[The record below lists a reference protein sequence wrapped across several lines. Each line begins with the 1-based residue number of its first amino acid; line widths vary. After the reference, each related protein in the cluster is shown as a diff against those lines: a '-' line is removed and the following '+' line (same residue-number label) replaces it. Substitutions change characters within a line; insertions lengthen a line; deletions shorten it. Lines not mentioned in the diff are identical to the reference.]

1 MSLDRFLLTVSRLV
15 CGVILAQGFNS
26 CLSYLHRKPNLQPPH
41 ATMIYSFITVTCLMD
56 SMNIKDMNITPSNVL
71 QGDVCAYMLQE
82 YKERQ
87 DTARRSKQV
96 AFTLPAT
103 MRTLCH
109 SIPII
114 NIHSTSDGTIITMRE
129 DGAVCC
135 WSPELKPLKT
145 KHMFVCFHLCT
156 FISVL

>member
-1 MSLDRFLLTVSRLV
+1 M
-15 CGVILAQGFNS
+15 CGIILAQGFNS
-26 CLSYLHRKPNLQPPH
+26 CSYFHWKPNLHMQPW
-41 ATMIYSFITVTCLMD
+41 FTVLLLLPVWWTAWILKKMY
-56 SMNIKDMNITPSNVL
+56 ITPSNVL

-114 NIHSTSDGTIITMRE
+114 SIHSTSDGTIITVRE
-129 DGAVCC
+129 DGAVCF

-145 KHMFVCFHLCT
+145 KHMFVCFHLCI
-156 FISVL
+156 FISMLYG